1 MNESTSIKNIHVYNK
16 GTESIQRGTTVN
28 KTKLETL
35 LNITCSNWP
44 IKRIFSL
51 VNQTN
56 VIIFLYCNISCT
68 YTKLTLVI
76 CIPLL
81 VSFVFK
87 IKFSHFLKDNEMWGR
102 GGGVFKEIKICMEYN
117 NIVKCPNDPFSLTSY
132 LLTYFTLFE
141 MSLTYYM

>member
-35 LNITCSNWP
+35 LNITWSNWP

-56 VIIFLYCNISCT
+56 VIIFLYCIISCT

-81 VSFVFK
+81 VLFVFK
-87 IKFSHFLKDNEMWGR
+87 IKFSHFLKDNEMWG
-102 GGGVFKEIKICMEYN
+102 GGVFKICMKYN

-132 LLTYFTLFE
+132 LLTNFTLFE